1 MSGTITHVLDA
12 SAVLCAILVEPGSDR
27 VEAVAKGAALS
38 TVNYAEVISKLI
50 ERGRE
55 PDEAVADLAI
65 LDVVVVPFDH
75 HLAEIAARLRPATR
89 AAGLSLG
96 DRCCLALAQRHGA
109 VAVTADRA
117 WGRLDAALGIAVD
130 LVR

>member
-1 MSGTITHVLDA
+1 MDRPVTHVLDA
-12 SAVLCAILVEPGSDR
+12 SAVLCAILLEPGFER
-27 VEAVAKGAALS
+27 VESVAKGAALS
-38 TVNYAEVISKLI
+38 AVNYAEVVAKLI

-65 LDVVVVPFDH
+65 LDIRVLPLDRD
-75 HLAEIAARLRPATR
+75 LAEAAARLRPATR

-96 DRCCLALAQRHGA
+96 DRCCLALALRHGA

-117 WGRLDAALGIAVD
+117 WGRLDPALGIAVD